1 MDNRS
6 SNNSNGHPLRMQ
18 LDVSPTKIKLAYQA
32 LDRATATQSDWA
44 TNYWRVVIKQLQ
56 RSVLN

>member
-1 MDNRS
+1 MDKRS
-6 SNNSNGHPLRMQ
+6 SNNSNGHPLRMP
-18 LDVSPTKIKLAYQA
+18 LDVSPAKIKLAYQA
-32 LDRATATQSDWA
+32 LDRAIATQSDWA